1 LTSKVEEE
9 LRKLSVEMRILEQ
22 TAETLQS
29 RINMVNAAITDLT
42 YASKTLEG
50 LEKEKEKS
58 ELLIPIGGSSYI
70 RAKLEN
76 PDKVIVG
83 MGAGVSV
90 EKTLQEAKEILKK
103 RMDDLEKARAS
114 LQQQFSQVANRMNQ
128 DKERFDVLANELRL
142 KSGLSGLV
150 NKITTTELKAE
161 NLRPILAEFKINLIE
176 NDVAVPV
183 AERICE
189 EMEKRLDGVQVKRLE
204 DRKKIVREN
213 LREVLLET
221 MLTNDKIDMLKAIE
235 EKRRRGEPF
244 VIVFVGINGTGK
256 TTTIAKIANFLTR
269 KGYSVVLACSDT
281 YRAGSI
287 EQLEEHAKRL
297 GVKMVKHK
305 YGADPAAV
313 AYDTISHAK
322 AHGIN
327 VVLIDTAGRIQTNRN
342 LMNELAKIKR
352 IVKPDLTVLT
362 VDSLTG
368 NDAVMQ
374 AEEFQ
379 KSVGIDATILTK
391 VDADVKG
398 GSAISVTYITK
409 KPVLFIGT
417 GQKYEDLE
425 EFKPEKFVSMILR

>member
-1 LTSKVEEE
+1 
-9 LRKLSVEMRILEQ
+9 MF
-22 TAETLQS
+22 
-29 RINMVNAAITDLT
+29 
-42 YASKTLEG
+42 
-50 LEKEKEKS
+50 EK
-58 ELLIPIGGSSYI
+58 
-70 RAKLEN
+70 
-76 PDKVIVG
+76 
-83 MGAGVSV
+83 
-90 EKTLQEAKEILKK
+90 
-103 RMDDLEKARAS
+103 
-114 LQQQFSQVANRMNQ
+114 
-128 DKERFDVLANELRL
+128 L

-213 LREVLLET
+213 LREILLET

-342 LMNELAKIKR
+342 LMN
-352 IVKPDLTVLT
+352 
-362 VDSLTG
+362 
-368 NDAVMQ
+368 
-374 AEEFQ
+374 
-379 KSVGIDATILTK
+379 
-391 VDADVKG
+391 
-398 GSAISVTYITK
+398 
-409 KPVLFIGT
+409 
-417 GQKYEDLE
+417 
-425 EFKPEKFVSMILR
+425 

>member
-1 LTSKVEEE
+1 
-9 LRKLSVEMRILEQ
+9 MF
-22 TAETLQS
+22 
-29 RINMVNAAITDLT
+29 
-42 YASKTLEG
+42 
-50 LEKEKEKS
+50 EK
-58 ELLIPIGGSSYI
+58 
-70 RAKLEN
+70 
-76 PDKVIVG
+76 
-83 MGAGVSV
+83 
-90 EKTLQEAKEILKK
+90 
-103 RMDDLEKARAS
+103 
-114 LQQQFSQVANRMNQ
+114 
-128 DKERFDVLANELRL
+128 L

-161 NLRPILAEFKINLIE
+161 KLRPVLSDFKLSLIE
-176 NDVAVPV
+176 NDVAFPV
-183 AERICE
+183 AERICD
-189 EMEKRLDGVQVKRLE
+189 EMEKRLDGVQIKRLE
-204 DRKKIVREN
+204 DRRKIVKAN

-221 MLTNDKIDMLKAIE
+221 MLTNDKVDLLMAIE
-235 EKRRRGEPF
+235 EKRKKGEPY

-256 TTTIAKIANFLTR
+256 TTTIAKFAQFLKK
-269 KGYSVVLACSDT
+269 KGHSVVLACSDT

-297 GVKMVKHK
+297 GVRMIKHK

-313 AYDTISHAK
+313 AYDTVKHAE
-322 AHGIN
+322 AHGTN

-352 IVKPDLTVLT
+352 VVNPDLTILT

-374 AEEFQ
+374 AEEFH

-398 GSAISVTYITK
+398 GSALSVTYVTK
-409 KPVLFIGT
+409 KPILFIGI

-425 EFKPEKFVSMILR
+425 EFKPEKFLELILK

>member
-1 LTSKVEEE
+1 
-9 LRKLSVEMRILEQ
+9 MF
-22 TAETLQS
+22 
-29 RINMVNAAITDLT
+29 
-42 YASKTLEG
+42 
-50 LEKEKEKS
+50 EK
-58 ELLIPIGGSSYI
+58 
-70 RAKLEN
+70 
-76 PDKVIVG
+76 
-83 MGAGVSV
+83 
-90 EKTLQEAKEILKK
+90 
-103 RMDDLEKARAS
+103 
-114 LQQQFSQVANRMNQ
+114 
-128 DKERFDVLANELRL
+128 L

-161 NLRPILAEFKINLIE
+161 KLRPVLSDFKLSLVA
-176 NDVAVPV
+176 NDVAFPV
-183 AERICE
+183 AERICD
-189 EMEKRLDGVQVKRLE
+189 EMEKRLDGVQIKRLE
-204 DRKKIVREN
+204 DRKKIVKAN

-221 MLTNDKIDMLKAIE
+221 MLTNDKLDLLMAIK
-235 EKRRRGEPF
+235 EKRKKGELY

-256 TTTIAKIANFLTR
+256 TTTIAKFAQFLKK

-297 GVKMVKHK
+297 GVRMIKHE

-313 AYDTISHAK
+313 AYDTVNHAK
-322 AHGIN
+322 AHGTN

-352 IVKPDLTVLT
+352 IVNPDMTILT

-374 AEEFQ
+374 AEEFH

-398 GSAISVTYITK
+398 GSALSVTYVTK
-409 KPVLFIGT
+409 KPVLFVGT

-425 EFKPEKFVSMILR
+425 EFNPENFVQMILK